1 MGTNCV
7 TADNKKMKGKYKAL
21 GLDIG
26 GTKIS
31 SGLNQN
37 SRIYARKEITTPFN
51 SPQDKI
57 LEVISDHISTYN
69 ASSFNAIGIGI
80 PGLVDPHKGIVYN
93 LANIPSFQKVRL
105 KDYLEE
111 KFNVPVFI
119 NNDANCYTLGE
130 YKYGPAKIHQHVVG
144 ITLGTGIGT
153 GIIAN
158 SKLYTGYIC
167 GAGEWGGVPYL
178 DKTFEDYCSNKFF
191 NFSTGDS
198 AKILAKKALEKD
210 KEALSVFAKYGEHLG
225 MLIKRILFT
234 YAPEAI
240 VIGGSIRKAY
250 PFFRDSMLGTLHTFP
265 YKSISDNLKIYISE
279 LDDSAI
285 LGAITLSDDKESI
298 LVNSSLTNPKELIG

>member
-1 MGTNCV
+1 
-7 TADNKKMKGKYKAL
+7 MKRKNIAL

-31 SGLNQN
+31 SGLNEN
-37 SRIYARKEITTPFN
+37 GTIYERKEINTPYN
-51 SPQDKI
+51 SPKDKI
-57 LEVISDHISTYN
+57 LEAISDHISSYL
-69 ASSFNAIGIGI
+69 SFDFKAIGIGI
-80 PGLVDPHKGIVYN
+80 PGLVDPKKGIVYN
-93 LANIPSFQKVRL
+93 LANIPSFQEVGL
-105 KDYLEE
+105 KDYLEA

-119 NNDANCYTLGE
+119 NNDANCFTLGE
-130 YKYGPAKIHQHVVG
+130 YKYGPAKIHQHIIG
-144 ITLGTGIGT
+144 MTLGTGIGT
-153 GIIAN
+153 GVIAN

-191 NFSTGDS
+191 KYSDGES
-198 AKILAKKALEKD
+198 AKRLANKALEKD
-210 KEALSVFAKYGEHLG
+210 KEALLLFENYGEHLG

-250 PFFRDSMLGTLHTFP
+250 PYFKDSMLRTVQTFP
-265 YKSISDNLKIYISE
+265 YKAISGNLNIYVAE

-285 LGAITLSDDKESI
+285 LGAIALSDEKESI
-298 LVNSSLTNPKELIG
+298 LGNGSFNNAAVLS